1 MSRFILQA
9 LTNLPITVYGDGKQT
24 RSFCY
29 ITDTVT
35 GLMSLMMSPQAK
47 GEVVNVGN
55 TQEVSIVE
63 LAEKVK
69 EITKCKS
76 TIEFHPLPKDDPKRR
91 CPDTTKLKRLVGWKP
106 TVCFEEGLKRTRTWF
121 SQKP

>member
-1 MSRFILQA
+1 
-9 LTNLPITVYGDGKQT
+9 
-24 RSFCY
+24 
-29 ITDTVT
+29 
-35 GLMSLMMSPQAK
+35 MSLMMSPQAK